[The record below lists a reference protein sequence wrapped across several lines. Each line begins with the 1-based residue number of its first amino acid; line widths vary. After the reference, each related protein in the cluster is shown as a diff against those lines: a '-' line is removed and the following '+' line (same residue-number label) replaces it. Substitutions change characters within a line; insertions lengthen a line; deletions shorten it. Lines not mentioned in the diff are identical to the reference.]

1 MSRFLPDEVFELVT
15 EPRERE
21 RRDRGAWLLF
31 LRGWLFVGMGL
42 TGILTVALIV
52 TADRSYAGIDGVRAA
67 RALVPSQVDTPA
79 VTRIPFLGGIISAIH
94 DAAPLFFGPSP
105 NAVTLPTPAPGP
117 ASPRPANSPS
127 AFVDPKG
134 SGVPAVQLPG
144 AATPSPV
151 FGPSG
156 PSASPNASAPVA
168 GPSATLDPN
177 GTPAPSA
184 TPAPTATPS
193 PTPASVLSISTD
205 RGGTAIVNLTGLL
218 PGDSMD
224 RSITVQNDGTLGF
237 TYTVKATHSAST
249 LLWTDT
255 IDGLQLT
262 VSTSGGAVLY
272 SGPLSGLGSLAGP
285 TTLAPSASELLRYT
299 FDFPATAPN
308 TFQGLVQDLTLVFD
322 AIQFP

>member
-1 MSRFLPDEVFELVT
+1 MSRFLPNEVFELVT

-52 TADRSYAGIDGVRAA
+52 TADRSYAGIDGVRAV
-67 RALVPSQVDTPA
+67 RALVPSAAEPPA
-79 VTRIPFLGGIISAIH
+79 ITRIPFLGGIISAIH
-94 DAAPLFFGPSP
+94 DVAPAFFAPSP
-105 NAVTLPTPAPGP
+105 DAVSLVPGP
-117 ASPRPANSPS
+117 ASPPPANSSSSS
-127 AFVDPKG
+127 AVPTPL
-134 SGVPAVQLPG
+134 GVPAVQLPG
-144 AATPSPV
+144 ASTPPSAPVSGPPGPLASPNSSAPV
-151 FGPSG
+151 SG
-156 PSASPNASAPVA
+156 PSATPDPNATPD
-168 GPSATLDPN
+168 PS
-177 GTPAPSA
+177 
-184 TPAPTATPS
+184 ATPS
-193 PTPASVLSISTD
+193 PTPAPVLSISTD